1 VQSEVGI
8 AMQVSTNPAVIWS
21 SLRMNWSSGSTLPL
35 ISFPSRRQMKACT
48 SAPVVPVIAKGP
60 VPSRFMDPPDSSAS
74 PAESAFAAEVTG
86 DEARSALPGPDDQTP
101 A

>member
-1 VQSEVGI
+1 
-8 AMQVSTNPAVIWS
+8 
-21 SLRMNWSSGSTLPL
+21 
-35 ISFPSRRQMKACT
+35 MKACT

-101 A
+101 AWDPMAIQGNQKRDIAVTLASFSSSSPLNSSS